1 MRWGFPEWILLESR
15 VYLGQSI
22 QGEKHWRQAILL
34 RYIFGHVFLTL
45 RLFCS
50 NHKGEIGSPFVVSVY
65 GLGYP

>member
-1 MRWGFPEWILLESR
+1 VDPPQE
-15 VYLGQSI
+15 
-22 QGEKHWRQAILL
+22 QGLL
-34 RYIFGHVFLTL
+34 RSKHTWREALAAGLLGYIFGYVFLTL